1 MKKMQLRRLAGALAL
16 TAVIA
21 VAPLALATEKGTEA
35 GAQAARTNN
44 GFSLVSSA
52 QAAEHA
58 QAGDAAHA
66 AGPGDAHAT
75 DSLAPAKLKDLF
87 WRTANFVA
95 LLIILIKFLA
105 KPIASG
111 LAGRQRSIREELEG
125 LESKRKEAERSYRE
139 FEVRLA
145 GMEKEMETVVQRAIA
160 QATAEKERILAEAEK
175 AAEDIKRQAL
185 MAVQSEMIDARRR
198 LRDEVADQAATMAEA
213 IIAKNLNTEDHV
225 RITEQYLDRLG
236 ALQ

>member
-1 MKKMQLRRLAGALAL
+1 MKKMQMRRLAGALAL

-21 VAPLALATEKGTEA
+21 VAPLALATEKGAEA
-35 GAQAARTNN
+35 GAQTARSNN

-52 QAAEHA
+52 QAAELAH
-58 QAGDAAHA
+58 AGDAAHA
-66 AGPGDAHAT
+66 AGHGDAQAT
-75 DSLAPAKLKDLF
+75 NSLAPAKLKDLF

-139 FEVRLA
+139 FEARLA

-160 QATAEKERILAEAEK
+160 QATAEKGRILAEAEK
-175 AAEDIKRQAL
+175 AAEDIKRQAS
-185 MAVQSEMIDARRR
+185 MAVQSELIDARRR
-198 LRDEVADQAATMAEA
+198 LRDEVAEQAATMAEA